1 MSRVEPNEPSY
12 TLSVEGLDKFAVL
25 LRGLIEELLRHS
37 GVAFHS
43 VEARVKTHES
53 AKKKLSSREK
63 YSDFGDLTDL
73 LGVRVIT
80 FFADDVDR
88 AAAALVPE
96 FEIDSENSV
105 DKRKEIGADRFG
117 YLSLHYVAGLSK
129 ARAKLT
135 ENARFRK
142 MRFELQIRSILQHA
156 WAEIEHDLGYK
167 SGISVPQQFS
177 RRFSRLAGLLEL
189 ADDEFMRLR
198 NESSAYEEQMPAR
211 ISADPGEV
219 NVDQAS
225 IAELIRDDATIAELD
240 QEIAMIGHLR
250 LVDDREVAKSYAR
263 TRARDLVKLGVTDIG
278 ELLRLLQDRRDE
290 ILDFVQAWYDK
301 GERNAAPMPKGGSLS
316 FIIYLLVAERGY
328 SAADLVEAFDWS
340 EGRAR
345 GATKDGAAAL
355 SRMRGV

>member
-1 MSRVEPNEPSY
+1 MEPNEPSY

-25 LRGLIEELLRHS
+25 LRGLIEELLRHND
-37 GVAFHS
+37 VAFHS
-43 VEARVKTHES
+43 VEARVKTHDS

-63 YSDFGDLTDL
+63 YSDYGDLTDL

-96 FEIDSENSV
+96 FTIDKKNSV

-117 YLSLHYVAGLSK
+117 YLSLHYVASLSE
-129 ARAKLT
+129 ARARLT
-135 ENARFRK
+135 ENARFRN

-167 SGISVPQQFS
+167 SGISVPQEIS

-198 NESSAYEEQMPAR
+198 NESNAYEEQIPAR
-211 ISADPGEV
+211 ISEDPGEV
-219 NVDQAS
+219 LVDQAS
-225 IAELIRDDATIAELD
+225 IAELIREDATIAELD

-250 LVDDREVAKSYAR
+250 LTSDGEGSKSYAR
-263 TRARDLVKLGVTDIG
+263 TRAQDLVRLGITDVG
-278 ELLRLLQDRRDE
+278 QLLRLLQDRRDD
-290 ILDFVQAWYDK
+290 LLAFVQAWYE
-301 GERNAAPMPKGGSLS
+301 GERIPSPMPKGGSLS
-316 FIIYLLVAERGY
+316 LFIYLLVAERGY
-328 SAADLVEAFDWS
+328 SASDLVEVFEWS

-345 GATKDGAAAL
+345 GAVRDGTAAL
-355 SRMRGV
+355 SRMRED